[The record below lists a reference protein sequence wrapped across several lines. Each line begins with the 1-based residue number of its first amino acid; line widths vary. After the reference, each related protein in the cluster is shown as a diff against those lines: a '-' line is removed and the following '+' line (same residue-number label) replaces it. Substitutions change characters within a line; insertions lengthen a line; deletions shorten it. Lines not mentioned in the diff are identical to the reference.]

1 MSKTQTKI
9 MGIINVTP
17 DSFYDNSRYFTID
30 QAVASALKMKDDG
43 ADILDIGGEST
54 RPGAPMISQEE
65 ELKRVIPVIEAIAH
79 TVDLPISI
87 DTTKPAVAKAAI
99 KAGATFINDVT
110 GFENKEMVNL
120 ACEYNLDICVM
131 HMQGTP
137 QTMQIKPFYEEGIV
151 PYLLNWFK
159 VKTDYL
165 VRSGINPQR
174 IFLDP
179 GIGFGKTV
187 ADNLEIVHNLPK
199 LKQLGFA
206 VLLGASRKSFLSK
219 ILNKPTAELLSATL
233 AINTIAI
240 TSQVD
245 IIRVHDVKEHRDI
258 VGVLSKLIEDR
269 R

>member
-1 MSKTQTKI
+1 

-17 DSFYDNSRYFTID
+17 DSFYENSRCITLDNAI
-30 QAVASALKMKDDG
+30 ASALKMKDDG

-54 RPGAPMISQEE
+54 RPGAPIVSEEE

-87 DTTKPAVAKAAI
+87 DTTKPGVARAAI
-99 KAGATFINDVT
+99 KAGATFINDIT
-110 GFENKEMVNL
+110 GFENKEMLNL
-120 ACEYNLDICVM
+120 ARDYDLDICIM

-137 QTMQIKPFYEEGIV
+137 QTMQNKPFYEEGIILH
-151 PYLLNWFK
+151 LLNWFK
-159 VKTDYL
+159 VKIDHL
-165 VRSGINPQR
+165 VRSGISPKR
-174 IFLDP
+174 IILDP

-206 VLLGASRKSFLSK
+206 VLLGVSRKSFLSK

-240 TSQVD
+240 ASQVD
-245 IIRVHDVKEHRDI
+245 MIRVHDVKEHRDI
-258 VGVLSKLIEDR
+258 VEVLSKLIEDR